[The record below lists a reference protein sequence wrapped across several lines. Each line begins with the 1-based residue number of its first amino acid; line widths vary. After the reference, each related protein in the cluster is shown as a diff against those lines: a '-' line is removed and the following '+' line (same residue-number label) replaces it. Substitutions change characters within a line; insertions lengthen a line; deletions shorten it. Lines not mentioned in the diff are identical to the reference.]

1 MDLTFKLSDIISKQA
16 TLNIGTIGHVA
27 HGKSTVVASLT
38 GVRTQ
43 KHQEEMEKNLTIHL
57 GYANAKLFQCQ
68 KTGEIFCVPSHITHK
83 ISPHTAE
90 PMTLIK
96 HISFVDCPGH
106 ASFMSTMISGTAV
119 MDAIFLLISAIDP
132 IFPQV
137 QTYEH
142 LLALKNTNINVKNMK
157 VLQNKL
163 DLVTK
168 ERCLENAKDIKDLI
182 GEFLERDVTNENIII
197 PISAQLGMNMDM
209 VANHIAYGI
218 DNGIDNGIDT
228 GIDNGNEMDSYN
240 NKFNGK
246 VKMFIIRSFDLNR
259 PNVDFKKMKGGT
271 VGGSIISG
279 TVFKDDYLEIRP
291 GFVVKTPGGFA
302 CQPIIS
308 KVVSL
313 YSDKEELT
321 QAFPG
326 GLVSVSMD
334 FDPSLSKQN
343 NLVGNILGTPGTLP
357 NIYHTITVIYTV
369 LNKIN
374 KYKSKKMMIGENLMI
389 CVNAKS
395 ISATVIDVLEGK
407 TITLELETPICLDI
421 NQKIAILRP
430 NIDKVIVLHSSAT
443 FVSGK
448 EVTNI
453 VYDPVAFKYIVE
465 NIPKRKITIVNDIKK
480 KQFDLKNMS
489 YETLLNNI
497 RFVKEVNDTNDI
509 LQVIAPEIK
518 SQNKRS
524 IIINYNI
531 ILCSLDKSKLENSD
545 EIVQNVIKEIESS
558 QKEVINMS
566 DFLSNFIEDEL
577 QTDVSVNQD
586 QQLVIKGAYKNA
598 NLRNVI
604 SKFAN
609 KYKLCNNC
617 NSYNTILT
625 KQKNNR
631 IISVKCMKCHADLSV
646 I

>member
-1 MDLTFKLSDIISKQA
+1 MQAITFKLSDIISKQA
-16 TLNIGTIGHVA
+16 TINIGTIGHVA

-83 ISPHTAE
+83 ISPHTSE

-168 ERCLENAKDIKDLI
+168 DRCMQNAKDIKDLI
-182 GEFLERDVTNENIII
+182 GEFLNKDVGEDNVII
-197 PISAQLGMNMDM
+197 PISAQLGINMDM

-218 DNGIDNGIDT
+218 DDEAHNSDK
-228 GIDNGNEMDSYN
+228 YN
-240 NKFNGK
+240 DR
-246 VKMFIIRSFDLNR
+246 VRMFIIRSFDLNR
-259 PNVDFKKMKGGT
+259 PNVDFSKMKGGT
-271 VGGSIISG
+271 VGGSIMSG

-291 GFVVKTPGGFA
+291 GFVVKTPAGFV

-313 YSDKEELT
+313 YSDKEELD

-326 GLVSVSMD
+326 GLVSLSMD

-343 NLVGNILGTPGTLP
+343 HLVGNILGTPGTLP
-357 NIYHTITVIYTV
+357 NIYHTITVIYSV
-369 LNKIN
+369 LNKLN
-374 KYKSKKMMIGENLMI
+374 KYKSKKMIVGEKIMI

-395 ISATVIDVLEGK
+395 INATVSDVLEDK
-407 TITLELETPICLDI
+407 TITLELESPICLDI
-421 NQKIAILRP
+421 DQKIAILRQ
-430 NIDKVIVLHSSAT
+430 NVDKVIVLHSSAT
-443 FVSGK
+443 FVTGK
-448 EVTNI
+448 EVSNI
-453 VYDPVAFKYIVE
+453 IYDHTTFNRIVAE
-465 NIPKRKITIVNDIKK
+465 IPKRQITIVNDIKK
-480 KQFDLKNMS
+480 KTFDLQNMK
-489 YETLLNNI
+489 YDALLNNI
-497 RFVKEVNDTNDI
+497 RFVKEVTDSNDT
-509 LQVIAPEIK
+509 LQVIAPDVK
-518 SQNKRS
+518 SHNKRS

-531 ILCSLDKSKLENSD
+531 ILGSLDNSKAENNMD
-545 EIVQNVIKEIESS
+545 LVQNVIKEIESN

-566 DFLSNFIEDEL
+566 DFLSTFIEDEL
-577 QTDVSVNQD
+577 QTNVSVNQD
-586 QQLVIKGAYKNA
+586 KQLVIKGAYKNA

-646 I
+646 L